1 MGFFCQIIC
10 TLVTTMEN
18 VVFTPKFPPV
28 FPTPEAILDSIKKT
42 QANMVILVPSIIE
55 EWANDPITLPL
66 LQSLDLLV
74 SFYSI
79 NNLIRHVN

>member
-1 MGFFCQIIC
+1 
-10 TLVTTMEN
+10 MEN
-18 VVFTPKFPPV
+18 VVFTPKFPPA